1 MSPTTHRSLLP
12 ERPVAPAVGAV
23 GHALLRGRLAT
34 MFVLVALATIGAI
47 GFVVVPRIGFW
58 LARHSGADRATIL
71 PWISVLLFV
80 VAWRLPNPDLAGTST
95 FTQHAVGGGAAC
107 AVLGI
112 YIALN
117 TGLRSSLLRIGLAYA
132 VAASMG
138 TANELLELGYDQLQ
152 GTTMSADTSWDLLA
166 NSIGAVTAAL
176 FIELIIVSSGLM
188 RDPNLR
194 RGAD

>member
-1 MSPTTHRSLLP
+1 
-12 ERPVAPAVGAV
+12 
-23 GHALLRGRLAT
+23 
-34 MFVLVALATIGAI
+34 MFVLGALAIIGAI
-47 GFVVVPRIGFW
+47 GFVVMPRIGFW
-58 LARHSGADRATIL
+58 LAGHPGADRATIL

-112 YIALN
+112 YFAMN

-152 GTTMSADTSWDLLA
+152 GTTLSADTSWDLLA
-166 NSIGAVTAAL
+166 NSIGAVAAAL
-176 FIELIIVSSGLM
+176 LIELIIVSSGLM
-188 RDPNLR
+188 RGPNLYTPQATNHR
-194 RGAD
+194 R